1 MYTLVT
7 GFYKYLTQKDE
18 YNILILGLDNAG
30 KTTFLEKA
38 KATFTK
44 NYRGMNPNK
53 ITTTVGLNI
62 GEINIEGV
70 TLSFWD
76 LGGQQELQALWDKY
90 YEETHGL
97 IYVVDSHDRDRMNES
112 KEIFDQMII
121 NDHLKGIPLLM
132 LANKQDLPDCM
143 GVREVKP
150 VFQDSGPAIGR
161 RDCLI
166 MPVSAL
172 TGEGVDEGIKWLV
185 DSVIRNSHVRPPK
198 QKDEL

>member
-1 MYTLVT
+1 
-7 GFYKYLTQKDE
+7 
-18 YNILILGLDNAG
+18 
-30 KTTFLEKA
+30 
-38 KATFTK
+38 
-44 NYRGMNPNK
+44 MNPAK

-62 GEINIEGV
+62 GEINVEGV

-76 LGGQQELQALWDKY
+76 LGGQQELQALWDKVRPFLWKFNLHFHFWWQHLQY

-97 IYVVDSHDRDRMNES
+97 IYVVDSHDRERMNES
-112 KEIFDQMII
+112 KEIFDDMII
-121 NDHLKGIPLLM
+121 NDHLKGIPLLI

-172 TGEGVDEGIKWLV
+172 TG
-185 DSVIRNSHVRPPK
+185 
-198 QKDEL
+198 